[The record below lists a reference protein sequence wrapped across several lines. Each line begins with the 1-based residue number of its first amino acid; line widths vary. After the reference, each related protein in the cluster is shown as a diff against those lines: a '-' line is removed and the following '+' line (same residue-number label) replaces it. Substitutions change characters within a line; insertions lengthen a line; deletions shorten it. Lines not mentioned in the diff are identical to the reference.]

1 MTTAIASK
9 GTLKWYINSAITLL
23 LMFGIGHLPPVGAL
37 TPVGMDILGIFIGV
51 VYGWTTVEL
60 IWPSLVGFFA
70 LGFTD
75 ITTMQNLFI
84 MGFGNDVWVFMLLM
98 FIFMAFLE
106 HAGVTNFLCNWII
119 SRKFLKGRPWLFSLI
134 LLEGCYLIA
143 SFVGAFASIVFFW
156 ALIYSVCQKFGYKP
170 YDKYPTL
177 MLLGVMIASCYAL
190 VVFPFLGN
198 AIILVASFQ
207 QMSSLSIDF
216 LQFIAFTI
224 PLGVLS
230 VAVYVL
236 ICRYIFKPDMTALQ
250 GIDDSII
257 NKDDLKLTTT
267 TKIALALSVLM
278 LFLMLAP
285 KFMPADFFLTLFLN
299 KMGMSG
305 VFVILIVISL
315 ILRVDGQPFFRF
327 KAMADKGV
335 MWEAL
340 LLGAF
345 IMPLSS
351 LLTNEA
357 TGITAFLSGLFGPI
371 LAGRSPFVFMLII
384 IICANVLTNFANNG
398 VIALI
403 FMSIVCSFSDA
414 MAINPTPICVMIM
427 LTVQIALIT
436 PAASPFAA
444 ILFGNTAW
452 LKPADIRQYGIISI
466 ALLLVVMVTV
476 GYGWLHIIY

>member
-1 MTTAIASK
+1 MNSTLHSK
-9 GTLKWYINSAITLL
+9 GSLKWYLNSALTLL
-23 LMFGIGHLPPVGAL
+23 LMFGIGHLPPIGAL
-37 TPVGMDILGIFIGV
+37 TPVGMDVLGIFIGV

-60 IWPSLVGFFA
+60 IWPSIVGFFA
-70 LGFTD
+70 LGFTE
-75 ITTMQNLFI
+75 ITTMQNMFI

-106 HAGVTNFLCNWII
+106 YAGVTTFLCNWII

-156 ALIYSVCQKFGYKP
+156 ALIYSICQKFGYKP
-170 YDKYPTL
+170 YDQYPTL

-198 AIILVASFQ
+198 SIILVASFQ
-207 QMSSLSIDF
+207 QMSGLGIDF
-216 LQFIAFTI
+216 IRFIAFTI
-224 PLGVLS
+224 PLGFLS
-230 VAVYVL
+230 VGIYIL
-236 ICRYIFKPDMTALQ
+236 ICRYIFKPDISALK
-250 GIDDSII
+250 GIDGSII
-257 NKDDLKLTTT
+257 DPSELKLSVS
-267 TKIALALSVLM
+267 TKIALALSALM
-278 LFLMLAP
+278 LLLMLAP
-285 KFMPADFFLTLFLN
+285 KLMPADFFLTVFLN
-299 KMGMSG
+299 KLGMSG
-305 VFVILIVISL
+305 VFAILIVISL
-315 ILRVDGQPFFRF
+315 ILRVSGEPFFRF

-357 TGITAFLSGLFGPI
+357 TGITAFLSALFGPL
-371 LAGRSPFVFMLII
+371 LAGRSPFIFMLII
-384 IICANVLTNFANNG
+384 IVCANILTNFANNG

-403 FMSIVCSFSDA
+403 FMSIVCSFSGTLGLD
-414 MAINPTPICVMIM
+414 PTPICVMIM
-427 LTVQIALIT
+427 LTVQIALLT

-452 LKPADIRQYGIISI
+452 LKPSDIRKYGVVSI
-466 ALLLVVMVTV
+466 TILLLVMVTI
-476 GYGWLHIIY
+476 GYGWMQLIY